1 MSVVINV
8 HDDLARRLQA
18 EAAHRRVP
26 VEVLA
31 TTILDGAVPR
41 VQLDRDWGQLNQRR
55 LELIRKS
62 TQCELTG
69 PEQAEL
75 DQLQSCLDEQFES
88 FDAGLLNQLDEMRQ
102 TVQRLTG
109 EQSHD

>member
-18 EAAHRRVP
+18 EAAYRRVP

-31 TTILDGAVPR
+31 TSILDSAVPP
-41 VQLDRDWGQLNQRR
+41 LLADRDWGQRNQRR
-55 LELIRKS
+55 LELIRTS
-62 TQCELTG
+62 ARCELTG

-75 DQLQSCLDEQFES
+75 DQLQSCLDEEFES

-102 TVQRLTG
+102 TVQRLTV
-109 EQSHD
+109 EQSHE

>member
-1 MSVVINV
+1 MSVLINV

-18 EAAHRRVP
+18 EAAHRRIP

-31 TTILDGAVPR
+31 NTILDGAVPSFR
-41 VQLDRDWGQLNQRR
+41 VGPDWGQRNQRR

-62 TQCELTG
+62 TRCELAEV
-69 PEQAEL
+69 EQAEL
-75 DQLQSCLDEQFES
+75 DQLQSWLDEQFEA

-102 TVQRLTG
+102 AVQRLSA
-109 EQSHD
+109 EQSHE

>member
-18 EAAHRRVP
+18 EAAYRRVP

-41 VQLDRDWGQLNQRR
+41 VRMDRDWGQLNLRR

-62 TQCELTG
+62 TRCELTEL
-69 PEQAEL
+69 EQAEL
-75 DQLQSCLDEQFES
+75 DQLQGFLDEEFES

-102 TVQRLTG
+102 SIQRLSA
-109 EQSHD
+109 EQSHE

>member
-18 EAAHRRVP
+18 EAAYRKVP

-41 VQLDRDWGQLNQRR
+41 VRMDRDWGQLNRRR

-62 TQCELTG
+62 TRCELTEL
-69 PEQAEL
+69 EQAEL
-75 DQLQSCLDEQFES
+75 DQLQGFLDEEFDS

-102 TVQRLTG
+102 SIQRLSA
-109 EQSHD
+109 EQSHE

>member
-31 TTILDGAVPR
+31 TTILDDAVPPFKA
-41 VQLDRDWGQLNQRR
+41 DRDWVQRNQRR
-55 LELIRKS
+55 LELIRQS
-62 TQCELTG
+62 TRCELTG

-75 DQLQSCLDEQFES
+75 DQLQSCLDEEFES
-88 FDAGLLNQLDEMRQ
+88 FDAGLLNQLGEMRQ
-102 TVQRLTG
+102 TVQRLSA
-109 EQSHD
+109 EQSHE